1 MTWIEF
7 KRVFLEKYFPED
19 VKARKEVEFLELKQ
33 GNMTIGQYAAKF
45 EELAQFHPS
54 YRDAANENSKCIKFE
69 NGLRPD
75 IKAAIG
81 YQQIRNFYTLVDKCR
96 IFEND
101 DKQRKE
107 YLKTLGPQKNF
118 RGGIDKKKPFQKAFR
133 SQSSSSSEKNKI
145 LRYQPQNPPRC
156 YNCGGNHYRYEFS
169 HTQAVCYRCKQPGH
183 VSINCPNPKVES
195 SNNERGGAGN
205 RNNNNNNKGKKENN
219 KAPARGRVFTL
230 TGADLEPTEDL
241 IQGTCFMNGIPL
253 VVLYDSGATHSFI
266 AVNLVKRLRLA
277 TQSLVRKLIVSTP
290 TGDTVSTTFLCK
302 DCPLVIQDRNF
313 VVSLVCLPLSQ
324 IDIIMGMDWLSAN
337 HVLLDCHRKIIIF
350 GSDPPHDGRFISA
363 NNVNTS
369 VKQGEQVYM
378 LLCSLKG
385 EAEHPTQRIPVVEEF
400 PDVFPDDIPGLPP
413 EREVEFAIDLI
424 PGTGPISITPYRMS
438 PLELAEVKRQIEEL
452 LEKQFIRPSVSPWGA
467 PVLLVKKKDDS
478 MRMCVDYR
486 QLNKVTIKN
495 RYPLPR
501 IDDLLDQL
509 QGASVFSKIDLRS
522 GYHQI
527 RVKAEDI
534 QKTAFRTRYGHYEY
548 LVMPFG
554 VTNAPAIFMDYM
566 NRIFHPF
573 LGKFVIVFI
582 DDILVYSKTKEEHV
596 EHLRAVLQILKEK
609 QLYDKLSKCEFWL
622 DRVNFL
628 GHVVI
633 AEGISVDPS
642 KVEAVLKW

>member
-1 MTWIEF
+1 MAGRGRPANINADLAAALNGLTEVLRAQAQFMQGAHAAPGGEHRGLDKFLKRDPPTFKGEYNPDGAYKWMTQVEKTLNSMNCTDNQKVNYASYLLEGEAETWWTQAKPRMIQANLMTWIEF
-7 KRVFLEKYFPED
+7 KRVFMEKYFPED

-81 YQQIRNFYTLVDKCR
+81 YQQIRNFYTLVDKCC

-145 LRYQPQNPPRC
+145 LRC
-156 YNCGGNHYRYEFS
+156 YNCGGNHYRYEFP
-169 HTQAVCYRCKQPGH
+169 HTQAICYRCKQLGH

-230 TGADLEPTEDL
+230 TGADLEPTEDQ

-266 AVNLVKRLRLA
+266 VVDLVKRLRLA

-302 DCPLVIQDRNF
+302 DCPLVIKF
-313 VVSLVCLPLSQ
+313 VKVIGKDL
-324 IDIIMGMDWLSAN
+324 
-337 HVLLDCHRKIIIF
+337 
-350 GSDPPHDGRFISA
+350 
-363 NNVNTS
+363 
-369 VKQGEQVYM
+369 
-378 LLCSLKG
+378 
-385 EAEHPTQRIPVVEEF
+385 EE
-400 PDVFPDDIPGLPP
+400 
-413 EREVEFAIDLI
+413 
-424 PGTGPISITPYRMS
+424 
-438 PLELAEVKRQIEEL
+438 
-452 LEKQFIRPSVSPWGA
+452 
-467 PVLLVKKKDDS
+467 S
-478 MRMCVDYR
+478 MRDSGTSC
-486 QLNKVTIKN
+486 
-495 RYPLPR
+495 
-501 IDDLLDQL
+501 
-509 QGASVFSKIDLRS
+509 LRK
-522 GYHQI
+522 GM
-527 RVKAEDI
+527 
-534 QKTAFRTRYGHYEY
+534 AF
-548 LVMPFG
+548 
-554 VTNAPAIFMDYM
+554 NDA
-566 NRIFHPF
+566 
-573 LGKFVIVFI
+573 
-582 DDILVYSKTKEEHV
+582 
-596 EHLRAVLQILKEK
+596 
-609 QLYDKLSKCEFWL
+609 
-622 DRVNFL
+622 
-628 GHVVI
+628 
-633 AEGISVDPS
+633 
-642 KVEAVLKW
+642 